1 MRSQR
6 LFLAAA
12 ATALTAF
19 FAAATAS
26 KNMKPVVSSD
36 TDTGHVLKDRWAE
49 YEKAR
54 KADRPLKEADILL
67 DIRSEAMRRHLPA
80 DFYDAGSAYIASVQR
95 RNWKLR
101 DSVRTEFA
109 ALVRQFGEPIVT
121 YTWMGDFGGASSDE
135 RRAFVAEAEPA
146 FSAARHPEFYRTLGG
161 YLGGALK
168 DFVANDFE
176 YVLWDLLAWRRLSWT
191 EPEKD
196 EIFAA
201 LRSEIGN
208 RYPAEPC
215 LRYHMARNLTEEQG
229 RGSALSA
236 LAADPSARA
245 VAFYAR
251 QDLLRMRFDSLS
263 RKAGASSEAYKALR
277 TECRRFL
284 ADKAALKGTE
294 ARIAEGCDAIEP
306 LVRTLD
312 RADLILALSG
322 DSVTVGFRNLSGAQ
336 LTLAGKKIQVSN
348 PSRSYYA
355 LDSVK
360 VPLPVLSD
368 GEYTFEAVSGD
379 VSARLRYRRFT
390 LSLAQRRT
398 AEGIGVYVADYDT
411 GRPLETATIRL
422 RKGNATLVSETL
434 ALNGFTL
441 LSGRFADTMKSNA
454 GYVLQA
460 AYTGADGRER
470 LSPELSF
477 SPSVPEEAAVREEET
492 VRACFYTDRGAYHP
506 GDTLSFKAVL
516 FNGDL
521 TETVSVLPEMPV
533 EVVLRNAQ
541 GDELERKIQTTNE
554 FGSVAERFVLPSGQ
568 RGGLFSL
575 QLFTGGRPVGW
586 RSFRVDEFILP
597 NFTLSFDPVE
607 ALYRPGDTVR
617 VAGRVAAYSGHSLSG
632 ARASARVLW
641 YGELIS
647 EETLPLAE
655 DGFTVSFRAK
665 DTGFYS
671 VEVRVTDAT
680 GETQEAAASVFVTSS
695 IRIMTEIGPSSDG
708 ECVLTGDRTQPSYRR
723 DRAVVAGDS
732 LHVVPTVQNAR
743 GDKVPLPLDYVLS
756 DEGGRTVFSG
766 RADSGEP
773 LDFDLSACPS
783 GLYVFK
789 VTAQADGIE
798 KAAEEETRLLLVRSG
813 DTTLDAPVSRLFVSG
828 PSDLQ
833 PGEKIRVQAG
843 TADGGQWAVATLLGR
858 NRDIL
863 STRMLHW
870 EGERGKAGSLQTL
883 EWDYPDTYPDA
894 VRLQIFYFKHGEAV
908 TFEREYR
915 RVRSQL
921 DLPLA
926 FSSFTDRTLPGT
938 EYTFTLKT
946 LPGVEAVAAVY
957 DKSLDA
963 FGSNMWPTV
972 SLRPLSAAYVP
983 LRSVCGAVG
992 GGLPY
997 GDLRLMRSAK
1007 MSATSAGAMLADTAV
1022 EMDVQVEESVTL
1034 NAAPAARAALYD
1046 EESAETMP
1054 VVRERF
1060 ADVLAFQPFLRSDE
1074 NGGLSFRFSTSDRL
1088 STYYVSVFAHDK
1100 AMRNAL
1106 VREEIVVTVPV
1117 KVSVAEPAYL
1127 YAGDRY
1133 RIAVSVGSR
1142 AGMDLE
1148 GGKVRLQLYD
1158 TADWKPARPV
1168 RTLER
1173 DIPLLADGA
1182 TETADFE
1189 IDVDEIMAGQAG
1201 VLGILVSY
1209 GCGSVSD
1216 GLFLPVPVRPS
1227 VQRLTEAHSAVLS
1240 AGTDRE
1246 AVLERLRAAFVNAPG
1261 SEAVFREVSLLDKV
1275 REALPSKAEPAA
1287 GDVLS
1292 LSEAWY
1298 VRLVAETMGGS
1309 FDSASGSAEG
1319 SPETPMERL
1328 TARILACRNDD
1339 GGFAWFEGM
1348 KSSPVITA
1356 ALLERFA
1363 KIRSLGLPADAAL
1376 EAAVP
1381 AAVRFL
1387 DRNQFDA
1394 EWPSWCGGLS
1404 ADRYLYVRSFYPSVP
1419 FDVQPSGS
1427 ATVFNKRMKEFRK
1440 YVTEYLTPKSE
1451 RGLSGQI
1458 LAKARRLRT
1467 LQNLLTEAAG
1477 PALARAWGLPAAAT
1491 GRIQKSLGADVVSL
1505 LEYAVGH
1512 PDGGEYYPNAVMPVR
1527 GLLDGEAYAHS
1538 MLCDLFA
1545 GLAAEAGSGKT
1556 AVSGETAARLAA
1568 VADGIRLWLMLQKE
1582 TQRWDEDPAFVDAVH
1597 SVLQG
1602 SEAVLATRI
1611 LVMEETFDKPFP
1623 EIRAAGNGFTVVRT
1637 FFRAVGVEEKY
1648 DDRTTEENR
1657 TLLEWEEIRPGTIL
1671 RVGDRIAAE
1680 YRIRSDENR
1689 SFVKVSAPREASLV
1703 PVDPLSGPYGGGIR
1717 PLRISGSLLF
1727 RPQGYRDVRADRT
1740 DYYFDTF
1747 PEETTTVREEFFVV
1761 RAGTFSA
1768 PVLSVE
1774 SLYAPQ
1780 YRANDGW
1787 PGKLESAF

>member
-26 KNMKPVVSSD
+26 RNLKPVIASD
-36 TDTGHVLKDRWAE
+36 EADTGHVLRDRWAE

-54 KADRPLKEADILL
+54 KADRPQKEADILL

-80 DFYDAGSAYIASVQR
+80 DFYDAGSAYVATVQR

-101 DSVRTEFA
+101 DSVRAEFA
-109 ALVRQFGEPIVT
+109 EQVRQFGEPVVT

-135 RRAFVAEAEPA
+135 RLVFVTEAEPA
-146 FSAARHPEFYRTLGG
+146 FLGARHPAFYRTLGG

-191 EPEKD
+191 QPEKD

-215 LRYHMARNLTEEQG
+215 LRYHVARNLTEEQG
-229 RGSALSA
+229 RGPALAA
-236 LAADPSARA
+236 LAADPAARA

-263 RKAGASSEAYKALR
+263 RKAGASSEAYQALR
-277 TECRRFL
+277 AECRRFL

-294 ARIAEGCDAIEP
+294 ARIAKGCDGIEP

-322 DSVTVGFRNLSGAQ
+322 DSLTVGFRNLSGAQ

-360 VPLPVLSD
+360 VPLPVLPD

-398 AEGIGVYVADYDT
+398 AEGIGVYVTDYDT

-422 RKGNATLVSETL
+422 RKGNATLVSGTL
-434 ALNGFTL
+434 ALDGFTL
-441 LSGRFADTMKSNA
+441 LPGRFADAMKSKT

-477 SPSVPEEAAVREEET
+477 SPSVPEETAVWEQED

-516 FNGDL
+516 FKGDL
-521 TETVSVLPEMPV
+521 TETVAVLPEAPV
-533 EVVLRNAQ
+533 DVVLRNAQ
-541 GDELERKIQTTNE
+541 GDELERRILKTNE
-554 FGSVAERFVLPSGQ
+554 FGSIADRFVLPSGQ

-597 NFTLSFDPVE
+597 NFTLSFNPDE

-617 VAGRVAAYSGHSLSG
+617 VSGRAAAYSGHSLSG
-632 ARASARVLW
+632 ARASARVLR

-680 GETQEAAASVFVTSS
+680 GETQEAVTSVFVTSS
-695 IRIMTEIGPSSDG
+695 IRIMTEIGPSADG
-708 ECVLTGDRTQPSYRR
+708 ECVLVRDRTSGS

-732 LHVVPTVQNAR
+732 LHVVPTVQNGR
-743 GDKVPLPLDYVLS
+743 GDKVPVPLDYVLS

-789 VTAQADGIE
+789 VTAKADGIE
-798 KAAEEETRLLLVRSG
+798 KAEEEETRLLLVRPG
-813 DTTLDAPVSRLFVSG
+813 DTTLDAPVRRLFVSG

-843 TADGGQWAVATLLGR
+843 TTDGEQWAVATLLGR
-858 NRDIL
+858 DREIL
-863 STRMLHW
+863 SVRMLHW

-883 EWDYPDTYPDA
+883 EWDWPADGPAA

-908 TFEREYR
+908 TFDREFR
-915 RVRSQL
+915 RVRTPL

-946 LPGVEAVAAVY
+946 LPGVEAVAAAY
-957 DKSLDA
+957 DKSIDA
-963 FGSNMWPTV
+963 FGSNTWPTV
-972 SLRPLSAAYVP
+972 SFRPLSPAYVP
-983 LRSVCGAVG
+983 QRAVCGGVG

-1007 MSATSAGAMLADTAV
+1007 MSAASAGAMLEDTAV

-1034 NAAPAARAALYD
+1034 NAAPAAGSALYD
-1046 EESAETMP
+1046 EGATEETP

-1060 ADVLAFQPFLRSDE
+1060 ADALTFQPFLRSDE

-1133 RIAVSVGSR
+1133 RIVVSVGSR
-1142 AGMDLE
+1142 AGKDLE
-1148 GGKVRLQLYD
+1148 NGKVRLQLYD
-1158 TADWKPARPV
+1158 TADWKQARPV

-1173 DIPLLADGA
+1173 DIPLLADGT
-1182 TETADFE
+1182 TETADFD
-1189 IDVDEIMAGQAG
+1189 IDVDDIMAGQAG
-1201 VLGILVSY
+1201 VLGIRVSY
-1209 GCGSVSD
+1209 SCGPVSD
-1216 GLFLPVPVRPS
+1216 GLFLPVPVRPA
-1227 VQRLTEAHSAVLS
+1227 VQRLTEAHSAVLP

-1246 AVLERLRAAFVNAPG
+1246 AVLARLRAAFVNAPG
-1261 SEAVFREVSLLDKV
+1261 TDAAFREISLLDKV
-1275 REALPSKAEPAA
+1275 QESLPAKAEPAA
-1287 GDVLS
+1287 DDVLS

-1298 VRLVAETMGGS
+1298 VRQVAAAMGVTFG
-1309 FDSASGSAEG
+1309 DV
-1319 SPETPMERL
+1319 ETPTKKLAE
-1328 TARILACRNDD
+1328 RILACRNDD

-1363 KIRSLGLPADAAL
+1363 KIRSLGLPMDAAL
-1376 EAAVP
+1376 EGAVP

-1387 DRNQFDA
+1387 DRSSFDN
-1394 EWPSWCGGLS
+1394 EWPLWCGGLS
-1404 ADRYLYVRSFYPSVP
+1404 TDRYLYVRSFFPSVP

-1467 LQNLLTEAAG
+1467 LQNLLAETAG
-1477 PALARAWGLPAAAT
+1477 PALARAWGLPADAT
-1491 GRIQKSLGADVVSL
+1491 ARIRRSLGADVVSL

-1512 PDGGEYYPNAVMPVR
+1512 PDGGMYYPNAVMPVR

-1556 AVSGETAARLAA
+1556 AVSGKTAARLDA

-1623 EIRAAGNGFTVVRT
+1623 DIRAAGNGLTVVRT
-1637 FFRAVGVEEKY
+1637 FFRAVGVEETY

-1657 TLLEWEEIRPGTIL
+1657 TLLEWEEIRPGTVL

-1680 YRIRSDENR
+1680 YQIRSDENR

-1703 PVDPLSGPYGGGIR
+1703 PVDQLSGPYGGGIR

-1727 RPQGYRDVRADRT
+1727 RPQGWRDVRADRT

-1774 SLYAPQ
+1774 SLYSPQ

-1787 PGKLESAF
+1787 SGNLESAF